1 MRLIV
6 LAAFLGATL
15 SAQPP
20 FSPGQLLEP
29 DRQGGFKRLELKPW
43 FIAPAPSRTDEQQKN
58 QPGKWKLWDFRAAPK
73 VTPPVPLK
81 AQTNLV
87 IVQRCAIPLVDAPVK
102 NGDDRMI
109 RRPSPSLAFTMNP
122 VPAMPSCNDVG
133 R

>member
-6 LAAFLGATL
+6 LVAFLGATL

-20 FSPGQLLEP
+20 FSPGQSPEP

-43 FIAPAPSRTDEQQKN
+43 SIAPVPSRTDEQQKN
-58 QPGKWKLWDFRAAPK
+58 QPGKWKLWDFRTAPQT
-73 VTPPVPLK
+73 TPPVPLK
-81 AQTNLV
+81 AQTNVV
-87 IVQRCAIPLVDAPVK
+87 IVQPCAIPLVDAPVR
-102 NGDDRMI
+102 NWDDRMI
-109 RRPSPSLAFTMNP
+109 RRPSPSLAFTINS